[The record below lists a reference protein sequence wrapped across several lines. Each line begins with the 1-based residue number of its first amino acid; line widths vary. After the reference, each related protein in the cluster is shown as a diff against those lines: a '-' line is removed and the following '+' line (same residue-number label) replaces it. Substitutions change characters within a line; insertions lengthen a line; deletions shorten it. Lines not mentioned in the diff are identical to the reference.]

1 MNFKRVHAGVGAS
14 VLMTLPACAWAQSGV
29 QLYGLVDS
37 SARYATNAQARGRR
51 LLSLNDG
58 AFTGSRL
65 GFKGTEGLDEGLKT
79 IFALEMGFRPLDRH
93 LSTSHGH
100 GELRQLRSSERTGV
114 RP

>member
-58 AFTGSRL
+58 AVHGKPSRL
-65 GFKGTEGLDEGLKT
+65 QGYR
-79 IFALEMGFRPLDRH
+79 RPR
-93 LSTSHGH
+93 
-100 GELRQLRSSERTGV
+100 
-114 RP
+114 